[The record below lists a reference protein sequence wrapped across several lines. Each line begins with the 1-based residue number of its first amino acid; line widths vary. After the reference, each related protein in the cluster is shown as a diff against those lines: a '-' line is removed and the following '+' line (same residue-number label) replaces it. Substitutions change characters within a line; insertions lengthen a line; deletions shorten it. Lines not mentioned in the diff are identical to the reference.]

1 MVGFAVGL
9 VVLFWI
15 DERRLRWRLVITPL
29 AAMAVWH
36 LYLQVRLAGW
46 HGVGGAPRIFS
57 VPFLGML
64 EAVESWTRDPMR
76 FILVVAILA
85 AIARFV
91 PLALRSRSP
100 IACGALPFV
109 ALTIVLSVEVWRE
122 PFDLS
127 TRSGLDRAPLPG
139 GLQQAPR
146 FPR

>member
-1 MVGFAVGL
+1 
-9 VVLFWI
+9 
-15 DERRLRWRLVITPL
+15 
-29 AAMAVWH
+29 
-36 LYLQVRLAGW
+36 
-46 HGVGGAPRIFS
+46 
-57 VPFLGML
+57 ML

-76 FILVVAILA
+76 FILVVVKILA

-91 PLALRSRSP
+91 PLAPPQSLP
-100 IACGALPFV
+100 LIAWGALPSV